1 MLVPTGFK
9 QSLYAPFPQVVA
21 GINGPNRENSLYLP
35 GHKCPAGMAASSS
48 LQEVASN
55 CTLLLIVVP
64 TPFIEKTLTPVA
76 AAFKPDSILVS
87 CTKGILN
94 DTLET
99 PHEILLRVL
108 PRTVHSQL
116 AYLSGPSFAS
126 EVVQGLP
133 TVVTIAAQVG
143 APHSEQAATLCSTG
157 ACTQWHEAQR

>member
-1 MLVPTGFK
+1 MEKGSF
-9 QSLYAPFPQVVA
+9 PFLQVVE
-21 GINGPNRENSLYLP
+21 GINGPSRENSLYLP
-35 GHKCPAGMAASSS
+35 GHKCPQGMSASSS
-48 LQEVASN
+48 LQEVASS
-55 CTLLLIVVP
+55 CSLLLIVVP
-64 TPFIEKTLTPVA
+64 TPFVEKTLAPVA
-76 AAFKPDSILVS
+76 AAFSPDCILVS

-108 PRTVHSQL
+108 PRTAHSQL

-143 APHSEQAATLCSTG
+143 LL
-157 ACTQWHEAQR
+157 